1 MPPRPEHVEV
11 PTGPG
16 RSYRVKAV
24 VRETYGPPEVLRLE
38 EVPLPTVGDGDV
50 LVRVRA
56 ASANA
61 GDWHLLR
68 GTPLPFRLVA
78 GLRTPKFKII
88 GNDIAGSVEAV
99 GRNVTRFRPGDEV
112 FGELSRCGFGAYA
125 EFAAAP
131 EKALALKPANLSFE
145 EAAAIP
151 TAGCTA
157 LQGLRRGRIERG
169 QRVLIN
175 GASGGVGT
183 FAVQI
188 AKAFGTEVT
197 AVCSTR
203 NVDAVRSIGADHVL
217 DYTKDDFAAIGP
229 RYDLILAANGDR
241 SIWDYKRALSGEGTY
256 VMTGGSNRQL
266 TDALLFGPVLS
277 MGRQKLGN
285 LLAKPNQADL
295 LFLKELCEAGKITP
309 MIDRRFP
316 LSEVPAAV
324 AYVEGGRARGKVV
337 IAV

>member
-1 MPPRPEHVEV
+1 M
-11 PTGPG
+11 
-16 RSYRVKAV
+16 KAI
-24 VRETYGPPEVLRLE
+24 VRETYGPPDVLHLE
-38 EVPLPTVGDGDV
+38 EVPLPTVRDGDV

-88 GNDIAGSVEAV
+88 GTDIAGRVEAV
-99 GRNVTRFRPGDEV
+99 GRNITQFRRGDEV

-131 EKALALKPANLSFE
+131 EQALALKPANLSFE
-145 EAAAIP
+145 EAATLP

-157 LQGLRRGRIERG
+157 LQGLRKGRIQHA

-188 AKAFGTEVT
+188 AKTFGTEVI

-203 NVDAVRSIGADHVL
+203 NVDMVRSIGADDVI
-217 DYTKDDFAAIGP
+217 DYTTDDFTTHGH

-241 SIWDYKRALSGEGTY
+241 SIWDYRRALSADGCY
-256 VMTGGSNRQL
+256 AMTGGSNRQL
-266 TDALLFGPVLS
+266 TDALLLGPLLS
-277 MGRQKLGN
+277 IGRQQFGSVLV
-285 LLAKPNQADL
+285 KPSQADL
-295 LFLKELCEAGKITP
+295 LVLKELCETGKVRP
-309 MIDRRFP
+309 VIDRRFP
-316 LSEVPAAV
+316 LNQVSSAV
-324 AYVEGGRARGKVV
+324 RYIEDGHARGKVV
-337 IAV
+337 VTV

>member
-1 MPPRPEHVEV
+1 M
-11 PTGPG
+11 
-16 RSYRVKAV
+16 KAI
-24 VRETYGPPEVLRLE
+24 VRETYGPPDVLHLQ
-38 EVPLPTVGDGDV
+38 EVPLPTLRDGDV

-78 GLRTPKFKII
+78 GLRIPKFKII
-88 GNDIAGSVEAV
+88 GTDVAGHVEAV
-99 GRNVTRFRPGDEV
+99 GRNVTQFRPGDEV

-145 EAAAIP
+145 EAATLP

-157 LQGLRRGRIERG
+157 LQGLRKGRIQRA
-169 QRVLIN
+169 QRVLLH

-188 AKAFGTEVT
+188 AKSFGTEVT

-203 NVDAVRSIGADHVL
+203 NVDMVRSIGADHL
-217 DYTKDDFAAIGP
+217 IDYTKDDFATQGQ
-229 RYDLILAANGDR
+229 RYDLILATNGDR
-241 SIWDYKRALSGEGTY
+241 SIWDYRRALTADGCY
-256 VMTGGSNRQL
+256 AMTGGSNRQL
-266 TDALLFGPVLS
+266 TEALVFGPLLS
-277 MGRQKLGN
+277 IGRQQFGTVLV
-285 LLAKPNQADL
+285 KPNQGDL
-295 LFLKELCEAGKITP
+295 LVLKELCESGKVRP
-309 MIDRRFP
+309 VIDRRFP
-316 LSEVPAAV
+316 LSEVSSAV
-324 AYVEGGRARGKVV
+324 RYVEDGHARGKVV
-337 IAV
+337 VTM

>member
-1 MPPRPEHVEV
+1 M
-11 PTGPG
+11 
-16 RSYRVKAV
+16 KAI
-24 VRETYGPPEVLRLE
+24 VRETYGPPDVLHLE
-38 EVPLPTVGDGDV
+38 EVPLPTVRDGDV

-88 GNDIAGSVEAV
+88 GTDIAGHVEAV
-99 GRNVTRFRPGDEV
+99 GRNVTQFRPGDEV
-112 FGELSRCGFGAYA
+112 FGELSRSGFGAYA

-131 EKALALKPANLSFE
+131 EQALALKPANLSFE
-145 EAAAIP
+145 EAAALP

-157 LQGLRRGRIERG
+157 LQGLRKGRIQRA

-188 AKAFGTEVT
+188 AKTFGTEVT

-203 NVDAVRSIGADHVL
+203 NVDVVRSIGADHVI
-217 DYTKDDFAAIGP
+217 DYTKADFATHGE
-229 RYDLILAANGDR
+229 RYDLILAVNGDR
-241 SIWDYKRALSGEGTY
+241 SIWDYRRALTADGCY
-256 VMTGGSNRQL
+256 AMTGGSNRQL
-266 TDALLFGPVLS
+266 TEALLLGPLLS
-277 MGRQKLGN
+277 MGRQQFGN
-285 LLAKPNQADL
+285 VLVKPNQADL
-295 LFLKELCEAGKITP
+295 LVLKELCETEKVRP
-309 MIDRRFP
+309 VIDRRFP
-316 LSEVPAAV
+316 LSDVPSAV
-324 AYVEGGRARGKVV
+324 RYIEDGHARGKVV
-337 IAV
+337 VTV

>member
-1 MPPRPEHVEV
+1 
-11 PTGPG
+11 
-16 RSYRVKAV
+16 
-24 VRETYGPPEVLRLE
+24 
-38 EVPLPTVGDGDV
+38 V
-50 LVRVRA
+50 LVRVHA

-78 GLRTPKFKII
+78 GLRRPKFKII
-88 GNDIAGSVEAV
+88 GTDVAGHVEAV
-99 GRNVTRFRPGDEV
+99 GRNVTQFRPGDEV

-145 EAAAIP
+145 EAATIP

-157 LQGLRRGRIERG
+157 LQGLRKGRIQRG

-188 AKAFGTEVT
+188 AKTFGTEVT

-203 NVDAVRSIGADHVL
+203 NVDMMRSIGADHVV
-217 DYTKDDFAAIGP
+217 DYSKDDFAALGQ
-229 RYDLILAANGDR
+229 RYDLILAANGNR
-241 SIWDYKRALSGEGTY
+241 SIWDYKRALSADGSY
-256 VMTGGSNRQL
+256 VMSGGSNRQL
-266 TDALLFGPVLS
+266 AEALLFGPLLS
-277 MGRQKLGN
+277 MGRQKFGN
-285 LLAKPNQADL
+285 LLVKPNQADL
-295 LFLKELCEAGKITP
+295 MVLKELCETGKVRP
-309 MIDRRFP
+309 VIDRRFP

-324 AYVEGGRARGKVV
+324 RYVEDGHARGKVA
-337 IAV
+337 ITLRRDIHAMQPAKCASGNCC

>member
-1 MPPRPEHVEV
+1 M
-11 PTGPG
+11 
-16 RSYRVKAV
+16 KAI
-24 VRETYGPPEVLRLE
+24 VRDTYGSPDVLRME
-38 EVPLPTVGDGDV
+38 EVPVPALRDNDV

-78 GLRTPKFKII
+78 GLRRPKFKII
-88 GNDIAGSVEAV
+88 GTDVAGCVEEV
-99 GRNVTRFRPGDEV
+99 GRNVTQFRPGDEV

-145 EAAAIP
+145 EAATLP

-157 LQGLRRGRIERG
+157 LQGLRKGQIERA

-188 AKAFGTEVT
+188 AKTFGTTVT

-203 NVDAVRSIGADHVL
+203 HVDMVCSIGADHVI
-217 DYTKDDFAAIGP
+217 DYTKEDFATHGQ
-229 RYDLILAANGDR
+229 RYDLILAANGAR
-241 SIWDYKRALSGEGTY
+241 SIWDYRRALTADGRY
-256 VMTGGSNRQL
+256 AMTGGSNRQL
-266 TDALLFGPVLS
+266 IDTLLFGPLLS
-277 MGRQKLGN
+277 IGRQRFGN
-285 LLAKPNQADL
+285 VLVKPTQADL
-295 LFLKELCEAGKITP
+295 LVLKELCESGKVRP
-309 MIDRRFP
+309 VIDRRFP
-316 LSEVPAAV
+316 LSEVSSAV
-324 AYVEGGRARGKVV
+324 RYIEDGHARGKVV
-337 IAV
+337 VTV

>member
-1 MPPRPEHVEV
+1 
-11 PTGPG
+11 
-16 RSYRVKAV
+16 VKAI
-24 VRETYGPPEVLRLE
+24 VRETYGPPDVLHLE

-50 LVRVRA
+50 LVRVQA

-78 GLRTPKFKII
+78 GLRKPKFKII
-88 GNDIAGSVEAV
+88 GNDIAGFVEAV
-99 GRNVTRFRPGDEV
+99 GRNVTKFRPGDEV

-131 EKALALKPANLSFE
+131 EKALALKPANLSLE

-188 AKAFGTEVT
+188 AKTFGTEVT

-217 DYTKDDFAAIGP
+217 DYTKEDFAAIGQ

-241 SIWDYKRALSGEGTY
+241 SIWDYKRALSADGTY
-256 VMTGGSNRQL
+256 AMTGGSNRQL
-266 TDALLFGPVLS
+266 MDALLFGPVLS
-277 MGRQKLGN
+277 MGRQRFGN
-285 LLAKPNQADL
+285 LLVKPDQTDL
-295 LFLKELCEAGKITP
+295 LFLKELCEAGKVRP

-324 AYVEGGRARGKVV
+324 RYVEDGRARGKVI
-337 IAV
+337 IAI

>member
-1 MPPRPEHVEV
+1 M
-11 PTGPG
+11 
-16 RSYRVKAV
+16 KAV
-24 VRETYGPPEVLRLE
+24 VREKYGPPDVLHLE
-38 EVPLPTVGDGDV
+38 EVPVPAIGDGDV
-50 LVRVRA
+50 LVRVQA

-78 GLRTPKFKII
+78 GLYKPKFKII
-88 GNDIAGSVEAV
+88 GNDIAGCVEAV
-99 GRNVTRFRPGDEV
+99 GRNVTQFRPGDDV

-145 EAAAIP
+145 EAATLP
-151 TAGCTA
+151 TAGCTE
-157 LQGLRRGRIERG
+157 LQGLRRGRIQRA

-203 NVDAVRSIGADHVL
+203 NLDMVRSIGADHVI
-217 DYTKDDFAAIGP
+217 DYTKEDFATHGQ
-229 RYDLILAANGDR
+229 RYDLIFAANGDR
-241 SIWDYKRALSGEGTY
+241 SIWDYRRVLTADGCY
-256 VMTGGSNRQL
+256 AMTGGSNRQL
-266 TDALLFGPVLS
+266 TEALLFGPLLS
-277 MGRQKLGN
+277 MGRQQFGN
-285 LLAKPNQADL
+285 VLAKPNHDDL
-295 LFLKELCEAGKITP
+295 LLLKKLCE
-309 MIDRRFP
+309 
-316 LSEVPAAV
+316 
-324 AYVEGGRARGKVV
+324 RGELRPV
-337 IAV
+337 

>member
-1 MPPRPEHVEV
+1 
-11 PTGPG
+11 
-16 RSYRVKAV
+16 VKAI
-24 VRETYGPPEVLRLE
+24 VRETYGPPDVLHFE

-50 LVRVRA
+50 LVRVQA

-88 GNDIAGSVEAV
+88 GNDIAGCVEAV
-99 GRNVTRFRPGDEV
+99 GRNVTKFRPGDEV

-131 EKALALKPANLSFE
+131 EKALVLKPANLSFE

-157 LQGLRRGRIERG
+157 LQGLRQGRIERG

-188 AKAFGTEVT
+188 AKSFGTEVT

-203 NVDAVRSIGADHVL
+203 NIDVVRSIGADHVL
-217 DYTKDDFAAIGP
+217 DYTTTDFTVLGQ
-229 RYDLILAANGDR
+229 RYDLILAVNGDR
-241 SIWDYKRALSGEGTY
+241 SIWDYKRALSADGAY

-266 TDALLFGPVLS
+266 RDALLFGPLLS
-277 MGRQKLGN
+277 MGGQKLGS
-285 LLAKPNQADL
+285 LLMKPNQADL
-295 LFLKELCEAGKITP
+295 LFLKELCEAGKVRP
-309 MIDRRFP
+309 VIDRRFP
-316 LSEVPAAV
+316 LREAPAAIR
-324 AYVEGGRARGKVV
+324 YVEDGRARGKIV
-337 IAV
+337 ITV

>member
-1 MPPRPEHVEV
+1 MKAIIREV
-11 PTGPG
+11 
-16 RSYRVKAV
+16 
-24 VRETYGPPEVLRLE
+24 YGPPDVLYLQD
-38 EVPLPTVGDGDV
+38 VPPPNVNDGSV
-50 LVRVRA
+50 LVRVQA
-56 ASANA
+56 ASVNA

-68 GTPLPFRLVA
+68 GTPLPFRLVT
-78 GLRTPKFKII
+78 GLHRPRFKII
-88 GNDIAGSVEAV
+88 GNDIAGRVEAV
-99 GRNVTRFRPGDEV
+99 GRQVTQFRPGDHV

-125 EFAAAP
+125 EFAVAP

-157 LQGLRRGRIERG
+157 LQALRKGRIERA

-188 AKAFGTEVT
+188 ARSFGTDVT

-203 NVDAVRSIGADHVL
+203 NIEMAQSIGANRVF
-217 DYTKDDFAAIGP
+217 DYTKDDFAALGQ

-241 SIWDYKRALSGEGTY
+241 SIWDYKRALNADGVY

-266 TDALLFGPVLS
+266 TDALLFGPLLS
-277 MGRQKLGN
+277 IGRQKLGN
-285 LLAKPNQADL
+285 MLVRPSQVDL
-295 LFLKELCEAGKITP
+295 LFLKELCEARKLRPT
-309 MIDRRFP
+309 IDRRFP

-324 AYVEGGRARGKVV
+324 RYVEEGRARGKVV
-337 IAV
+337 ITI

>member
-1 MPPRPEHVEV
+1 M
-11 PTGPG
+11 
-16 RSYRVKAV
+16 KAI
-24 VRETYGPPEVLRLE
+24 VRETYGPPDVLHLE
-38 EVPLPTVGDGDV
+38 EVPLPTLRDGDV

-78 GLRTPKFKII
+78 GLRIPKFKII
-88 GNDIAGSVEAV
+88 GTDVAGHVEAV
-99 GRNVTRFRPGDEV
+99 GRNVTQFRPGDEV

-145 EAAAIP
+145 EAATIP

-157 LQGLRRGRIERG
+157 LQGLRRGRIQRA

-188 AKAFGTEVT
+188 AKTFGTEVT

-203 NVDAVRSIGADHVL
+203 NVDMVRSIGADHVI
-217 DYTKDDFAAIGP
+217 DYNKEDFTNSAQ
-229 RYDLILAANGDR
+229 RYDLILDNVGNHSMLENR
-241 SIWDYKRALSGEGTY
+241 RILNPKGKYIMVGGPSGRWIDPLPR
-256 VMTGGSNRQL
+256 VLN
-266 TDALLFGPVLS
+266 AFVLS
-277 MGRQKLGN
+277 RFVSQEMGMFLAELNKEDLTTLG
-285 LLAKPNQADL
+285 DL
-295 LFLKELCEAGKITP
+295 MQAGKVKP
-309 MIDRRFP
+309 VIDRQYK
-316 LSEVPAAV
+316 LSEVPEAIR
-324 AYVEGGRARGKVV
+324 YLEKGHARGKVV
-337 IAV
+337 ITLGGQ